1 VDLDRSLLEQA
12 EVLSTLDAN
21 RPKQV
26 NLRRAVSAAYY
37 AVFHLL
43 VREATGLVIG
53 RAGGQTASVLRAK
66 VSRWFTH
73 DQVKATCLAFAGG
86 GGKPLPPKFVEV
98 LGSPPPGIVPAGL
111 VRLADTFVSLQGE
124 RHDADYDV
132 AYAPTQQ
139 NVLLAVQRAKRAIDD
154 AAALVGDPVYNLFL
168 AMLLTGEKVVVTR

>member
-12 EVLSTLDAN
+12 EVLSTVDAK

-43 VREATGLVIG
+43 VREATGHVIG
-53 RAGGQTASVLRAK
+53 PAGGQTAGGLRAK

-73 DQVKATCLAFAGG
+73 DQMKATCLAFAGG
-86 GGKPLPPKFVEV
+86 GGKPLPAKFVEV
-98 LGSPPPGIVPAGL
+98 LGSPPPGIVPTGL

-124 RHDADYDV
+124 RHDADYDIT
-132 AYAPTQQ
+132 YAPTRQD
-139 NVLLAVQRAKRAIDD
+139 VLLAVERAKRAFED
-154 AAALVGDPVYNLFL
+154 AGALSGDPVYNLFL
-168 AMLLTGEKVVVTR
+168 TMLLTGEKVVVTR